1 MGERR
6 ERPYF
11 GQRCFSI
18 LGGISIEPDF
28 RRTDAKDLYP
38 ARIFFYAN
46 PEIALKTQLQ
56 IQQAFVLSEGKN
68 DDCFVVAKV
77 ACHSFPPFSR
87 LIFKV
92 LSLCYLS
99 SAFATRDK
107 VMSPS
112 ATASNKV
119 TQYFSSHHFF
129 LKSLS

>member
-11 GQRCFSI
+11 GQRILAI

-56 IQQAFVLSEGKN
+56 IQQAFVLSQGKN
-68 DDCFVVAKV
+68 DDCFVIAKV
-77 ACHSFPPFSR
+77 ACHRFSSF
-87 LIFKV
+87 
-92 LSLCYLS
+92 LSLN
-99 SAFATRDK
+99 F
-107 VMSPS
+107 
-112 ATASNKV
+112 
-119 TQYFSSHHFF
+119 
-129 LKSLS
+129 